1 MEKNKT
7 LSNYY
12 MNIKEDIRYFQNIG
26 CILDKNEQ
34 DGNVVKI
41 GSTFEEIF

>member
-1 MEKNKT
+1 MQEEKS

-12 MNIKEDIRYFQNIG
+12 LNIKEDIRFYQNIS

-34 DGNVVKI
+34 DGNIDTI
-41 GSTFEEIF
+41 GKTFEEIF